1 MTITIEKYCRS
12 STETIDTMIFE
23 LFDLSGNGYISQR
36 DLAQMMLTLPEKAII
51 TTIVDQQNLT
61 KSQGKTFFDKMNFE
75 GLDRR

>member
-1 MTITIEKYCRS
+1 
-12 STETIDTMIFE
+12 MIFE